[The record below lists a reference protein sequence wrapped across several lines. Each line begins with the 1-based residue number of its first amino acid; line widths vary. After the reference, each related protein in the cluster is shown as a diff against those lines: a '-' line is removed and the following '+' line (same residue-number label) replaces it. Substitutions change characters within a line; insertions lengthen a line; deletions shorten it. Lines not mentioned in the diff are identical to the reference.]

1 LRHSH
6 YFFVNNPDL
15 GKISHSPGV
24 YIFKNREGEVLYVG
38 KAKDLKKRLYS
49 YFKPNPDFSPKNTLM
64 MSRAN
69 TFEVIVTVTE
79 KEALILEN
87 SLIKEHRPKFN
98 IAWRDDKTYPYIKID
113 NDGDF
118 PRLLTTRKRLKDN
131 AMYFG
136 PYTSSLAVRENLKS
150 LCHLFGLRTCSD
162 HYMIIRDRPCL
173 KYQINR
179 CSAPCKKKISKDDY
193 FDKIRQ
199 AKLFLDGKT
208 GNLISELKVKMEQ
221 ASEDLF
227 FEKAAELRDRISAL
241 ENLSKQNVIIDIY
254 DDIDVIGIGK
264 GAKEVIVV
272 LMRIR
277 EGVLRGKEVY
287 NLEMA
292 LDEDTGLIISAFI
305 RQYYLNNPL
314 PQEILVPDIPE
325 DCEVLSEWFKEDF
338 SKSVK
343 IKTGARD
350 VRKRLLNMANEN
362 AIEAV
367 QALEEKELKD
377 FQKVELLYSAIALKN
392 KPRRIEAVDIS
403 NTGGELS
410 VGSLVCYV
418 DGKPYKKGYRH
429 YTIKGVEGIN
439 DFAMIRE
446 VVTRRLRKGNSEYP
460 DLLLIDGGIGQLNQA
475 VDVLN
480 ELGLFGIFDLL
491 SIAKGKKGEPDRIFD
506 STGKALDISKNSRA
520 LLFLMEIRDEAHR
533 FGITHHRSKRGKFF
547 VTSVIDNI
555 PDIGPKRKR
564 SLLMY
569 FGGVARLK
577 DASIEEISKVSG
589 ISGNLA
595 KTIYEYFH
603 KDKN

>member
-1 LRHSH
+1 MRQAH

-24 YIFKNREGEVLYVG
+24 YLFKNSEGEALYVG

-87 SLIKEHRPKFN
+87 TLIKEHRPKFN
-98 IAWRDDKTYPYIKID
+98 IAWRDDKAYPYIKID
-113 NDGDF
+113 NEGEY

-131 AMYFG
+131 ALYFG
-136 PYTSSLAVRENLKS
+136 PYTSSLSVRENLKS

-162 HYMIIRDRPCL
+162 HYMINRDRPCL

-179 CSAPCKKKISKDDY
+179 CSAPCKKKVSMDEY
-193 FDKIRQ
+193 MDKIRQ

-208 GNLISELKVKMEQ
+208 GNLISELRERMEK

-227 FEKAAELRDRISAL
+227 FEKAAEIRDRISAL
-241 ENLSKQNVIIDIY
+241 ENLSKQNVIIDSY

-264 GAKEVIVV
+264 GSKEVIVV

-277 EGVLRGKEVY
+277 EGALRGKEVY
-287 NLEMA
+287 NLDMA
-292 LDEDTGLIISAFI
+292 LDEETGVIISAFI

-314 PQEILVPDIPE
+314 PQEILAPELPE
-325 DCEVLSEWFKEDF
+325 DHDILAEWFKEDF

-343 IKTGARD
+343 LRTGTRD
-350 VRKRLLNMANEN
+350 VRKRLLMMANEN

-367 QALEEKELKD
+367 QAIEEKDQKD
-377 FQKVELLYSAIALKN
+377 FQKVELLYSAIPLKN
-392 KPRRIEAVDIS
+392 KPIRIEAVDIS

-418 DGKPYKKGYRH
+418 EGKPYKKGYRH
-429 YTIKGVEGIN
+429 YAIKGVEGIN

-446 VVTRRLRKGNSEYP
+446 VVARRFKKGSNEHP

-475 VDVLN
+475 VDVLR
-480 ELGLFGIFDLL
+480 ELDLLDKFDVL
-491 SIAKGKKGEPDRIFD
+491 SIAKGKKGEPDRIIEP
-506 STGKALDISKNSRA
+506 SGKNLDISHNSRA

-533 FGITHHRSKRGKFF
+533 FGITHHRSKRGKFL

-555 PDIGPKRKR
+555 QDIGPKRKR
-564 SLLMY
+564 ALLTH
-569 FGGVARLK
+569 FGGVTRLQN
-577 DASIEEISKVSG
+577 APVEEISKVSG

-595 KTIYEYFH
+595 KTIYDFFH
-603 KDKN
+603 KNA